1 MTSVLISSYGQLT
14 KHVSGCITSILRLH
28 ALYITSISTDLTYDN
43 VDAATWSAAELN
55 VGIMCASIP
64 AIRPVI
70 SLIFPRLLSSTRRDH
85 TSDPYPRS
93 GAYYRNDSVVEFSTV
108 NKMRSGASQ
117 EETISLGSSNATNAI
132 HVKQEWS
139 VTQREEI

>member
-1 MTSVLISSYGQLT
+1 MTF
-14 KHVSGCITSILRLH
+14 
-28 ALYITSISTDLTYDN
+28 DN

-70 SLIFPRLLSSTRRDH
+70 NLVFPRLLSSTRRDH
-85 TSDPYPRS
+85 TSDAYPR
-93 GAYYRNDSVVEFSTV
+93 GASYYRNESLVELSHV
-108 NKMRSGASQ
+108 HKQPSHASQDERISSGSSGAAN
-117 EETISLGSSNATNAI
+117 TI

-139 VTQREEI
+139 VTQREQV